1 MPEYTWKKNKK
12 NSAEYDHCQTF
23 KMERFAKS
31 NRGVGGGGTRALR

>member
-1 MPEYTWKKNKK
+1 MPEYTWKK

-31 NRGVGGGGTRALR
+31 KRGAGGGGTRALR